1 MKQGYNNVKQLLRQN
16 RDDLEYLLFV
26 GVPGGILMII
36 FAESLNFVNLF

>member
-26 GVPGGILMII
+26 GVPGGILMILL
-36 FAESLNFVNLF
+36 AEKLNFVNLF